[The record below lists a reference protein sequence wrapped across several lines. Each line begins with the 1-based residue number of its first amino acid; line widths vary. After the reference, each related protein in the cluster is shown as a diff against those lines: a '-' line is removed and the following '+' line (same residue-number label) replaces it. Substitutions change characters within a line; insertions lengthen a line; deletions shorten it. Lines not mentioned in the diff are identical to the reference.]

1 VRLSHFEA
9 FAPVCPRC
17 RSQGRGEQRLVLA
30 CIELRDGDVVQ
41 EGILHCPSPDC
52 RQEFPILDG
61 VPIILAEVGPFLS
74 HNAAHLLARD
84 DLSGTLESLIGDA
97 IGPGTPH
104 DATRL
109 HLSSYAR
116 DHYGMHDPD
125 EAGGDA
131 PPGAALRC
139 LEAGFD
145 LLGDWRG
152 PALELGCAAGGV
164 TQGMAA
170 RCDGL
175 VLGVDLNIS
184 MLRFA
189 QRVLATGRVRYAR
202 RRIGMVHDRRD
213 FAAPLARPEAVDYWA
228 CDALA
233 LPFASG
239 AFGMVAA
246 LNVLDAVQAPQ
257 MLLANIAA
265 LLRPGGGAVLACP
278 YDWSPQATNPVAW
291 IGGHSQRGD
300 RGGAAE
306 PLLRDLLTPGAH
318 PMSISGL
325 SIAGEIES
333 FPWRVRLHDRSAVD
347 YRAHILALRAG

>member
-17 RSQGRGEQRLVLA
+17 RAAGRGEQRLALA
-30 CIELRDGDVVQ
+30 AIEDRDGEVVR
-41 EGILHCPSPDC
+41 EGILHCPSPEC
-52 RQEFPILDG
+52 RQEFPILDC
-61 VPIILAEVGPFLS
+61 VPVIVAEVGPFLS
-74 HNAAHLLARD
+74 HNAAHLLQRD
-84 DLSGTLESLIGDA
+84 DLSAALDSLIGDA
-97 IGPGTPH
+97 IGPGMPH

-116 DHYGMHDPD
+116 DHYGAHDAA
-125 EAGGDA
+125 ETGDP

-139 LEAGFD
+139 LEAG
-145 LLGDWRG
+145 LAMLGGWRG
-152 PALELGCAAGGV
+152 PALEIGCAAGGV
-164 TQGMAA
+164 TQALAERGN
-170 RCDGL
+170 GL

-184 MLRFA
+184 MLRLA

-202 RRIGMVHDRRD
+202 RRIGLVYDRRD
-213 FAAPLARPEAVDYWA
+213 FAVPLARPEAVDYWA

-233 LPFASG
+233 LPFAPD
-239 AFGMVAA
+239 AFGLVAA

-257 MLLANIAA
+257 MLLAGIAA

-278 YDWSPQATNPVAW
+278 YDWSPQATNPIAW
-291 IGGHSQRGD
+291 IGGHSQRGE

-318 PMSISGL
+318 PMSVSGL
-325 SIAGEIES
+325 SVAGEIES
-333 FPWRVRLHDRSAVD
+333 FPWRVRLHDRSAVEYD
-347 YRAHILALRAG
+347 AHILALRAG